1 METAIDI
8 SAFATSLGL
17 TQVEG
22 DVFYGKRGGFT
33 VGFKVINPL
42 ENPLLLFQV
51 RYPLMADSS
60 EVNSIRYEP
69 SVEELR
75 NEKKLEVEFDDRL
88 AWVTFVDGAKHLLE
102 DSVGK
107 LLDSILNSFTTA
119 GLGRNGSLCH
129 YCQREQVQEP
139 SCIDGKV
146 ALICPACL
154 SERVNAPE
162 NRPAEAVEGAL
173 PIGLLAPLAAAV
185 GVAGWAGFW
194 IVLQL
199 ILESFSSD
207 KIYVPRIVEVGILVA
222 VGFLT
227 GGPVGFVI
235 KRVQRRGRHLSLAFS
250 AVCSIAA
257 VIIGEVVFVAWLIY
271 REYKVFSPSAAW
283 ELLPDV
289 EMAFGAFHLL
299 VRLLAACVAVGVAVT
314 MAKPSKPNLKL

>member
-1 METAIDI
+1 MEATIDI
-8 SAFATSLGL
+8 STFATSLGL
-17 TQVEG
+17 TRVEG
-22 DVFYGKRGGFT
+22 DVFFGKRSGFA

-51 RYPLMADSS
+51 RYPLMADSP

-75 NEKKLEVEFDDRL
+75 KDKKLEVDFDDRL

-154 SERVNAPE
+154 GERVNAPE
-162 NRPAEAVEGAL
+162 NRPADAVEGAL
-173 PIGLLAPLAAAV
+173 PIGLLAPLAAAL

-257 VIIGEVVFVAWLIY
+257 VIIGEVVFIAWLIY

-299 VRLLAACVAVGVAVT
+299 IRLLAACVAVGVAVT

>member
-1 METAIDI
+1 M
-8 SAFATSLGL
+8 GL
-17 TQVEG
+17 TRLEG
-22 DVFYGKRGGFT
+22 DVFYGKRHGFA

-42 ENPLLLFQV
+42 DNPLLLFQV
-51 RYPLMADSS
+51 RYPLGADSK
-60 EVNSIRYEP
+60 EVQ
-69 SVEELR
+69 SVQYDSAV
-75 NEKKLEVEFDDRL
+75 EKLQKEKQLEVEFDDRL
-88 AWVTFVDGAKHLLE
+88 AWITFVNGAKHLLE
-102 DSVGK
+102 DTVGK
-107 LLDSILNSFTTA
+107 TLDSILDSFTKA

-139 SCIDGKV
+139 SCFDGKV
-146 ALICPACL
+146 ALICPGCL
-154 SERVNAPE
+154 SEKVNAPE

-199 ILESFSSD
+199 ILESFNSD
-207 KIYVPRIVEVGILVA
+207 KIYVPHIVEVGILVA

-235 KRVQRRGRHLSLAFS
+235 KRVQRRGRHLSFAFS
-250 AVCSIAA
+250 AVCSFAA

-299 VRLLAACVAVGVAVT
+299 IRLLAACVAVAVAVT
-314 MAKPSKPNLKL
+314 LAKPSKPNLKL